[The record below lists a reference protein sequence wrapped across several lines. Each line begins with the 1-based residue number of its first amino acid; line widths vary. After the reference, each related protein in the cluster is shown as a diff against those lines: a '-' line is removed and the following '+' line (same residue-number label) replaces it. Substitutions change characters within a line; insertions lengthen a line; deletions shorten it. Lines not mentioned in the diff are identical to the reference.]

1 MLWKIILKK
10 QTGNLMDMMMNNQNY
25 KVMSELVEQHQ
36 KRIKYLENKVLEY
49 TAEINQ
55 LKYFIEEEKTS
66 S

>member
-36 KRIKYLENKVLEY
+36 KRIKYLENKVREY

-55 LKYFIEEEKTS
+55 LKYFITEEKK
-66 S
+66 

>member
-10 QTGNLMDMMMNNQNY
+10 QTGNLMGMMMNNQNY

>member
-10 QTGNLMDMMMNNQNY
+10 QTGNLMGMMMNNQNY
-25 KVMSELVEQHQ
+25 RLMTELVEQHQ

-55 LKYFIEEEKTS
+55 LKYFIKEERK
-66 S
+66 

>member
-10 QTGNLMDMMMNNQNY
+10 QTGNLMDMIMNNQNY

-49 TAEINQ
+49 EAEIKQ
-55 LKYFIEEEKTS
+55 LKYFIKEEKTS

>member
-55 LKYFIEEEKTS
+55 LKYFIKEEKTS

>member
-10 QTGNLMDMMMNNQNY
+10 QTGNLMGMMMNNQNY

-55 LKYFIEEEKTS
+55 LKYFIKEERK
-66 S
+66 

>member
-55 LKYFIEEEKTS
+55 LKYFIKEERK
-66 S
+66 

>member
-25 KVMSELVEQHQ
+25 RVISELVEQHQ
-36 KRIKYLENKVLEY
+36 TRIKYLENKVLEY

-55 LKYFIEEEKTS
+55 LKYFIKEEKTS
-66 S
+66 F

>member
-36 KRIKYLENKVLEY
+36 KRIKYLENKVREY

-55 LKYFIEEEKTS
+55 LKYFIKEEKTS
-66 S
+66 F

>member
-1 MLWKIILKK
+1 MA
-10 QTGNLMDMMMNNQNY
+10 NNQNY

-55 LKYFIEEEKTS
+55 LKYFIKEEKK
-66 S
+66 

>member
-10 QTGNLMDMMMNNQNY
+10 QTGNLMGMMMNNQNY

-36 KRIKYLENKVLEY
+36 KRIKYLENKVREY

-55 LKYFIEEEKTS
+55 LKYFIKEERK
-66 S
+66 

>member
-36 KRIKYLENKVLEY
+36 KRIKYLENKVREY

-55 LKYFIEEEKTS
+55 LKYFIEEEKK
-66 S
+66 

>member
-10 QTGNLMDMMMNNQNY
+10 QTGNLMGMMMNNQNY

-36 KRIKYLENKVLEY
+36 KRIKYLENKVREY

-55 LKYFIEEEKTS
+55 LKYFIKEEKTS
-66 S
+66 F